1 MEKEKG
7 RILLVTTQKG
17 DTPMEA
23 NARILPQSQILKE
36 WHLEVKENFWEADAK
51 PHIRLLLKEFMER
64 TMIQE
69 LSEILSRER
78 YESTQEDGVYRNG
91 FYERGLVTQFGLIE
105 NLQVPRI
112 REGRIFKTSVFKRY
126 RRFQDIVEDMIRDV
140 FLAGISTRRVGE
152 AISKLLDTDVSSG
165 TVSNITKKLDEK
177 VRAFHKAPILDE
189 YQYLILD
196 GIVLKILYGAR
207 YHKRRVLAV
216 YGITVF
222 GERKLLAFKQAKGE
236 SQSAWE
242 SLLWNLYE
250 RGLKGECLKLIV
262 MDGSAGLRVA
272 AELVYPEA
280 KIQRCWVHKL
290 RNVSNYCRKKYEKD
304 LIAGARKIY
313 LVENKIQAI
322 TRFKAWKKIWEKI
335 CPEAVRCIEK
345 DLEELLNFL
354 DCPNT
359 HRIRIRTTNAIER
372 SFREIRRRT
381 KVFTCFSNSASSD
394 RIIYAIFTHL
404 NNSWKDRPLK
414 QFTQFD

>member
-1 MEKEKG
+1 
-7 RILLVTTQKG
+7 
-17 DTPMEA
+17 MEA

-36 WHLEVKENFWEADAK
+36 WRLEVKENFWEQDAK
-51 PHIRLLLKEFMER
+51 PYIRLLLKNFMEG

-69 LSEILSRER
+69 LSQILERER
-78 YESTQEDGVYRNG
+78 YDSVEEGPYRNG
-91 FYERGLVTQFGLIE
+91 FYQRSLVTQFGLIQE
-105 NLQVPRI
+105 LRVPRI
-112 REGRIFKTSVFKRY
+112 REGITFKTSVFKRY
-126 RRFQDIVEDMIRDV
+126 RRFQDIVEDMIRDT

-177 VRAFHKAPILDE
+177 VRAYHKAPILDE

-196 GIVLKILYGAR
+196 GITLKTLYGAK
-207 YHKRRVLAV
+207 YHKRKILAV

-222 GERKLLAFKQAKGE
+222 GQRKLLAFKQAKGE
-236 SQSAWE
+236 SQNAWE
-242 SLLWNLYE
+242 SLLWSLYE
-250 RGLKGECLKLIV
+250 RGLKAECLKLLV
-262 MDGSAGLRVA
+262 MDGSAGLKAA
-272 AELVYPEA
+272 AELVYPQA

-290 RNVSNYCRKKYEKD
+290 RNVSNYCRKKYEKE

-313 LVENKIQAI
+313 LAQHKNQARVE
-322 TRFKAWKKIWEKI
+322 FKAWKRTWQGI
-335 CPEAVRCIEK
+335 CPDAVHCIEK

-354 DCPNT
+354 DCPKT

-372 SFREIRRRT
+372 SFREVRRRT
-381 KVFTCFSNSASSD
+381 KVFTCFSNTASSD

-404 NNSWKDRPLK
+404 NNSWKGRPLK